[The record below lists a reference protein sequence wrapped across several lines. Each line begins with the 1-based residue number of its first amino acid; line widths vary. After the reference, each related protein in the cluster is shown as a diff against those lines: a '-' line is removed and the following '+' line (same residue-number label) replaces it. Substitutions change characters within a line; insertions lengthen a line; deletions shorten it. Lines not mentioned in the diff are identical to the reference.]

1 MSTNHDHSETFAAS
15 PCVMV
20 IFGATGDLTKRK
32 LIPALLNLAQ
42 EGVLSEHFA
51 IVGCAANDLDTD
63 VFRKTLGEEMPR
75 FAPDPIDLKMWD
87 SLKERIYFVKGDF
100 GDPEAFKRLEKQI
113 TAADKAHN
121 CGGNKFFYLAVAPRF
136 FAPIV
141 DQLGAAG
148 LTKEDESHWTRV
160 IVEKPFGHDL
170 ESAKQLNCDLKKTL
184 HEKQIYR
191 IDHYLGKETVQN
203 VMVFRFT
210 NNIIEPLWSRH
221 FVDHVQITAA
231 ETVGVEHRGGFYETA
246 GALRDMVPNHLF
258 QLLTMT
264 AMEPPISFD
273 ADEVRNKQ
281 AEVLHAIQPLS
292 PEEVLT
298 NMVRGQYGEGNV
310 DGERVVGYRSEPDVS
325 HTSNTETFVALK
337 LQIDNW
343 RWAGVPF
350 YLRTGKRLAMR
361 ATEIVIQFRKTPFVL
376 FRNTAVKNVET
387 NRLVIHIQPD
397 EGISLSFG
405 AKVPGAV
412 MRLGLV
418 NMDFDYNSYFGV
430 EHGTGYERLL
440 RDCMVGD
447 ATLFQRADMV
457 EAGWNVIQ
465 PILDVWHAL
474 PPRGFPNYAAG
485 SWGPVEAEELL
496 ERDGRQW
503 RRIGE
508 EDLDLRGRVA
518 APGITGRASTT
529 V

>member
-1 MSTNHDHSETFAAS
+1 MNTNHAEGPAAAAA
-15 PCVMV
+15 CVMV

-42 EGVLSEHFA
+42 ENVLPKNFA
-51 IVGCAANDLDTD
+51 IIGVAGNDSTTESL
-63 VFRKTLGEEMPR
+63 RKALTAEMPQ

-87 SLKERIYFVKGDF
+87 WMVERIYYVRGDF
-100 GDPEAFKRLEKQI
+100 ADPGTYQRLQAQI
-113 TAADKAHN
+113 DAVEKAHN
-121 CGGNKFFYLAVAPRF
+121 CGGSKFYYLAVAPRF
-136 FAPIV
+136 FATIV
-141 DQLGAAG
+141 QQLGAAKMTTEENG
-148 LTKEDESHWTRV
+148 KWSRV

-170 ESAKQLNCDLKKTL
+170 QS
-184 HEKQIYR
+184 
-191 IDHYLGKETVQN
+191 TVQN
-203 VMVFRFT
+203 VMVFRFS
-210 NNIIEPLWSRH
+210 NNIIEPLWNRH
-221 FVDHVQITAA
+221 YIDHVQITAS

-258 QLLTMT
+258 QLLTMC

-281 AEVLHAIQPLS
+281 AEVLHAIQPLI
-292 PEEVLT
+292 PEDVLKNT
-298 NMVRGQYGEGNV
+298 VRGQYDEGV
-310 DGERVVGYRSEPDVS
+310 IDGEQVPSYRSEPDVAPD
-325 HTSNTETFVALK
+325 SNTETFVALK

-350 YLRTGKRLAMR
+350 YLRTGKSLAMR
-361 ATEIVIQFRKTPFVL
+361 ATEIVIQFRRTPFVL
-376 FRNTAVKNVET
+376 FRNTGVRNVET

-418 NMDFDYNSYFGV
+418 NMDFDYKSYFGV

-496 ERDGRQW
+496 ERDGRSW

-508 EDLDLRGRVA
+508 EDIDERGRIA
-518 APGITGRASTT
+518 APTAAGKAGSFL
-529 V
+529 